1 MKTRLT
7 ALTGAALC
15 AALAVCAVAGA
26 AMVTV
31 YANVLEGTPER
42 AELVKL
48 YGASCKRGG
57 GEGAVKVV
65 LGKKTDSCS
74 YRTPVVG
81 RDLEI
86 AATERIL
93 SGTPKALQR
102 KAYVAVQLRA
112 GGGNKYEI
120 RAFPVQRK
128 AQLIKV
134 SEAGT
139 KYLTVKKNVRGI
151 GGINEPTVVRL
162 KAEKTAGAAAA
173 TLSAYIGPTVVGQV
187 TDEAAG
193 ELEGEAS
200 AVSVGATKIAAGLSG
215 SIDDLVVRVPDPYGA
230 KAPAEE
236 KPSTEK
242 PSTENPITPTK

>member
-1 MKTRLT
+1 MKTRFI
-7 ALTGAALC
+7 ALTGAVLC
-15 AALAVCAVAGA
+15 AALVVCAVAGA
-26 AMVTV
+26 AMITV
-31 YANVLEGTPER
+31 YTNVLESTPER
-42 AELVKL
+42 SELVKL
-48 YGASCKRGG
+48 YGTSCKRGG

-120 RAFPVQRK
+120 RAFPMQKK

-139 KYLTVKKNVRGI
+139 KYLAVMKNVKGI
-151 GGINEPTVVRL
+151 GGLNKPTVVRL
-162 KAEKTAGAAAA
+162 RAEKAAGASARL
-173 TLSAYIGPTVVGQV
+173 TAYIGSTVVGQV
-187 TDEAAG
+187 SDETAG
-193 ELEGEAS
+193 ELAGEAA
-200 AVSVGATKIAAGLSG
+200 AVSVGATKIATGLSG
-215 SIDDLVVRVPDPYGA
+215 TIDDVVVRVPDPYGA
-230 KAPAEE
+230 KAPVAEE
-236 KPSTEK
+236 PA
-242 PSTENPITPTK
+242 PTK

>member
-1 MKTRLT
+1 MKSRF
-7 ALTGAALC
+7 AIASGVALC
-15 AALAVCAVAGA
+15 AALAIAAVAGA
-26 AMVTV
+26 AMIGV
-31 YANVLEGTPER
+31 YANGLETTAQR
-42 AELVKL
+42 AELHKL

-57 GEGAVKVV
+57 GEAALKVV

-93 SGTPKALQR
+93 SGTPKALQK

-112 GGGNKYEI
+112 GGGDKYEV
-120 RAFPVQRK
+120 RAFPVQKK

-139 KYLTVKKNVRGI
+139 KYLAIKKNVKGV
-151 GGINEPTVVRL
+151 GGLDEPTVIRL
-162 KAEKTAGAAAA
+162 RAEKSAGTAAA
-173 TLSAYIGPTVVGQV
+173 TLSAYIGPTLVGQV

-193 ELEGEAS
+193 ELAGEAS
-200 AVSVGATKIAAGLSG
+200 AVSIGATKIAEGLSG
-215 SIDDLVVRVPDPYGA
+215 TIDDLAVRVPSPYG
-230 KAPAEE
+230 KTAP
-236 KPSTEK
+236 TE
-242 PSTENPITPTK
+242 SATE

>member
-1 MKTRLT
+1 MKVRF
-7 ALTGAALC
+7 AAATM
-15 AALAVCAVAGA
+15 AALAAGLLVCAVAGA
-26 AMVTV
+26 AMVGI
-31 YANVLEGTPER
+31 YRNVLETQPQR

-48 YGASCKRGG
+48 FGRSCKRGG
-57 GEGAVKVV
+57 GEDAIRVL
-65 LGKKTDSCS
+65 LGKKTDSCA

-81 RDLEI
+81 RNLEL

-102 KAYVAVQLRA
+102 KAYVAIQLRA
-112 GGGNKYEI
+112 GGGNKYEL

-139 KYLTVKKNVRGI
+139 KYLAIKKNLKAI

-162 KAEKTAGAAAA
+162 RVEKTAGDASASVAAF
-173 TLSAYIGPTVVGQV
+173 IGPEVVGEV

-193 ELEGEAS
+193 ELTGEFS
-200 AVSVGATKIAAGLSG
+200 AASVGANKIAEGLIG
-215 SIDDLVVRVPDPYGA
+215 SIDDLVVRVPVRF
-230 KAPAEE
+230 
-236 KPSTEK
+236 
-242 PSTENPITPTK
+242 